1 MSYIYLQEQ
10 GEECSV
16 ECFSDIEQSV
26 LSRLKNIPGEFSYKD
41 NEMES
46 SLSFQSGMMS
56 QPLTETLGGVQL
68 MLFAEGSHAKTSVQ
82 LEKEEELKD
91 LARDFGSNTQ
101 ELLKKLDLH
110 LSLPKTLH
118 CLELEDLE
126 LSSKTLPP
134 WGMMRDGV
142 FLEVGILKHH
152 IPGKE
157 CGYSLPTPTAS
168 DFKRS
173 PMKAD
178 YANRP
183 ETLGVPD
190 DLAKWVVR
198 RSGLNHARLEPDLW
212 EWTISWPM
220 NWTGLKQLEMD
231 RIQEWL
237 EWHSEFFQEESN
249 EKNNE

>member
-26 LSRLKNIPGEFSYKD
+26 LSRLKNIPGESFSKD
-41 NEMES
+41 NETES
-46 SLSFQSGMMS
+46 FQSFQSGTMS
-56 QPLTETLGGVQL
+56 QPLTATLGETQL
-68 MLFAEGSHAKTSVQ
+68 TFFAEDFHAKTSVQ
-82 LEKEEELKD
+82 LEKEKELQD

-110 LSLPKTLH
+110 LSLPKILH
-118 CLELEDLE
+118 CLEVEDLE

-134 WGMMRDGV
+134 WGMMQDGV

-173 PMKAD
+173 PIKSD

-183 ETLGVPD
+183 KTLGVPD

-198 RSGLNHARLEPDLW
+198 RSDLNHARLEPDLW
-212 EWTISWPM
+212 EWAMSWPM

-231 RIQEWL
+231 KIREWL
-237 EWHSEFFQEESN
+237 EWHSEFFQGESK
-249 EKNNE
+249 ENNHE